1 MALRSLLLSFMAATL
16 FAGPLSAEELAVPEA
31 PASRDRPA
39 RGMSM
44 QKVETRYGAPTKR
57 EAAIGQP
64 PITRWEYPGFVVY
77 FENEFVIHAVA
88 VG

>member
-1 MALRSLLLSFMAATL
+1 MLRSLTLSCLLAASL
-16 FAGPLSAEELAVPEA
+16 AGSISSAEELAVPQE
-31 PASRDRPA
+31 PAAADRPS

-44 QKVETRYGAPTKR
+44 HTVESRYGEPSKR
-57 EAAIGQP
+57 LDAVGQP

-77 FENEFVIHAVA
+77 FENQMVIHAVA

>member
-1 MALRSLLLSFMAATL
+1 MLRSLTLSCVLATALLSGAAG
-16 FAGPLSAEELAVPEA
+16 AQDLSVPAA
-31 PASRDRPA
+31 PGASDRPT

-44 QKVETRYGAPTKR
+44 GTVESRYGAPTKR
-57 EAAIGQP
+57 LDAVGQP

-77 FENEFVIHAVA
+77 FEHQIVIHAVA

>member
-1 MALRSLLLSFMAATL
+1 MLRSLTLSCLLAASFAAGL
-16 FAGPLSAEELAVPEA
+16 ASAEELAVPEA
-31 PASRDRPA
+31 PAATDRPT

-44 QKVETRYGAPTKR
+44 RSVESRYGQPTR
-57 EAAIGQP
+57 RIEAVGNP

-77 FENEFVIHAVA
+77 FEHQFVIHAVA